1 MYQSNALIGMVSQ
14 HMTPYR
20 FSDNEA
26 KEVGMHP
33 EDTGVIV
40 LLILYFIEKEPT
52 ISRSKLEYYIL
63 LLDRMCFE
71 KRGIL
76 LFSWKLKGGRI
87 PNFIKFINFMIK
99 KNLISHKNSRAFELQ
114 ELGTSLGRLFAEF
127 SHSIKQWLEEILRKY
142 KQKTAEQTKAEAVF
156 AKCDARY
163 MTALSN
169 VKQVM
174 QANAKKGN

>member
-1 MYQSNALIGMVSQ
+1 
-14 HMTPYR
+14 
-20 FSDNEA
+20 
-26 KEVGMHP
+26 
-33 EDTGVIV
+33 
-40 LLILYFIEKEPT
+40 
-52 ISRSKLEYYIL
+52 
-63 LLDRMCFE
+63 MCFE

-99 KNLISHKNSRAFELQ
+99 KNLISHKNSRVFELQ